1 MLFATA
7 QFLLAATE
15 HAEEAGHAAEETG
28 GIGTVLPALPELVW
42 GAVGFL
48 ILFVILK
55 KVAFPQLNAMLEER
69 QAAIQGKLEEAERV
83 RAEAAAV
90 QTQYEGKI
98 AESRTEANRIVEEAK
113 QQAERVAADIR
124 AKAEAE
130 AQQIRAKAGEDL
142 GAERA
147 RLVQD
152 LRGQVAALSVEI
164 AGKIVQR
171 ELSAD
176 QHRALVDQYIDELS
190 GMN

>member
-1 MLFATA
+1 MFATA

-42 GAVGFL
+42 GAVGFF
-48 ILFVILK
+48 ILFLILK

-83 RAEAAAV
+83 RAEATAA
-90 QTQYEGKI
+90 QAQYEADMAATRAQG
-98 AESRTEANRIVEEAK
+98 NQVVEQAK
-113 QQAERVAADIR
+113 ADAERVRADII

-130 AQQIRAKAGEDL
+130 AAQIRAKASEDL

>member
-7 QFLLAATE
+7 LFAVTAEHGEEAAT
-15 HAEEAGHAAEETG
+15 AAEG
-28 GIGTVLPALPELVW
+28 GGGLSTVLPALPELVW

-55 KVAFPQLNAMLEER
+55 KVAFPQMNAMLEQR
-69 QAAIQGKLEEAERV
+69 SAAIQGKLEEAERV

-90 QTQYEGKI
+90 QAQYESKI

-142 GAERA
+142 AAERA

-152 LRGQVAALSVEI
+152 LRGQVAALSVEV

-176 QHRALVDQYIDELS
+176 QHRALVDSYIDQLS

>member
-1 MLFATA
+1 MFATA

-15 HAEEAGHAAEETG
+15 HAEEAAEEAG
-28 GIGTVLPALPELVW
+28 GLSTVIPLLPELVW
-42 GAVGFL
+42 GAVGFF
-48 ILFVILK
+48 ILFAILA

-69 QAAIQGKLEEAERV
+69 QAAIQGKLTEAERV

-90 QTQYEGKI
+90 QSQYEGKI

>member
-7 QFLLAATE
+7 LLAVTTE
-15 HAEEAGHAAEETG
+15 HAEEAAESSG
-28 GIGTVLPALPELVW
+28 GLGTVLPALPELVW

-55 KVAFPQLNAMLEER
+55 KFAFPQMNAMLEQR
-69 QAAIQGKLEEAERV
+69 SAAIQGKLEEAERA
-83 RAEAAAV
+83 RAEAAAA
-90 QTQYEGKI
+90 QTQYEADMVAARAQG
-98 AESRTEANRIVEEAK
+98 NQLVEQAK
-113 QQAERVAADIR
+113 ADAERVRADII
-124 AKAEAE
+124 AKADAE
-130 AQQIRAKAGEDL
+130 AAQIRAKATEDAA
-142 GAERA
+142 AERG

-152 LRGQVAALSVEI
+152 LRGQVAALSVEV

-176 QHRALVDQYIDELS
+176 QHRALVDSYIDQLS

>member
-7 QFLLAATE
+7 LFAVTAE
-15 HAEEAGHAAEETG
+15 HGEEAAHAAETSG
-28 GIGTVLPALPELVW
+28 GLGTVLPALPELVW

-55 KVAFPQLNAMLEER
+55 KFAFPQMNAMLEQR
-69 QAAIQGKLEEAERV
+69 SAAIQGKLEEAERA
-83 RAEAAAV
+83 RAEAATA
-90 QTQYEGKI
+90 QTQHQAEI
-98 AESRTEANRIVEEAK
+98 AAARAQDNQRVEQAK
-113 QQAERVAADIR
+113 ADAERVRADII

-130 AQQIRAKAGEDL
+130 AAQIRAKATEDAA
-142 GAERA
+142 AERG

-152 LRGQVAALSVEI
+152 LRAQVAALSVEV

-176 QHRALVDQYIDELS
+176 QHRALVDSYIDQLS

>member
-1 MLFATA
+1 MFATA

-15 HAEEAGHAAEETG
+15 HAEEAGHAAEESG
-28 GIGTVLPALPELVW
+28 GLGTVLPLLPELVW
-42 GAVGFL
+42 GAVGFF
-48 ILFVILK
+48 ILFLILK

-83 RAEAAAV
+83 RAEAAAA
-90 QTQYEGKI
+90 QSQYEADMAAARAQG
-98 AESRTEANRIVEEAK
+98 NQFVEQAK
-113 QQAERVAADIR
+113 ADAERVRADII

-130 AQQIRAKAGEDL
+130 AAQIRAKATEDL
-142 GAERA
+142 SAERA